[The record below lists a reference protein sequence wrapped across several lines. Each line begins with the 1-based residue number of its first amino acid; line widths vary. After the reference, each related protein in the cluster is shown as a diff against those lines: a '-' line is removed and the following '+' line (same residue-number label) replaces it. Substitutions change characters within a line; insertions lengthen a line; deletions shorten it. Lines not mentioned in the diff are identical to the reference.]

1 MAQYTVSGAR
11 YFRFDCDDRR
21 NQLEVRVYRFTGHGL
36 SKFVRRSPRRFV
48 ASLGLIALLVSLLA
62 AHCAVIY
69 SDGVPTVVGTS
80 VSISTD
86 VPAQN
91 SASAESSSI
100 CDKDCLEGS
109 GSPLF
114 LIVCSVVLAVI
125 GLALWAMYAPH
136 PPRLSP
142 RTKGPIE
149 YWPRQLQL
157 FPTLFS
163 ADRLKLS
170 VIRI

>member
-1 MAQYTVSGAR
+1 M
-11 YFRFDCDDRR
+11 
-21 NQLEVRVYRFTGHGL
+21 YRFTGHGL

-69 SDGVPTVVGTS
+69 SDGVPIVAGTS
-80 VSISTD
+80 VSISAD
-86 VPAQN
+86 VPVQN
-91 SASAESSSI
+91 SVSAESSSI
-100 CDKDCLEGS
+100 CEKDCLEGS

-125 GLALWAMYAPH
+125 GLALWAMYAP
-136 PPRLSP
+136 PSPRLSP

-149 YWPRQLQL
+149 YWPRQILL
-157 FPTLFS
+157 FPTLFTI
-163 ADRLKLS
+163 DRLKLS
-170 VIRI
+170 ISRI